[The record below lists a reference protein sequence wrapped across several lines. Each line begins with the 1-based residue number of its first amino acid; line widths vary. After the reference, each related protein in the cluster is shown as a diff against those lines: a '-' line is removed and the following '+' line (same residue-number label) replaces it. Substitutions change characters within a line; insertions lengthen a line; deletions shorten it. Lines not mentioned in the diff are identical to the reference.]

1 MKHIFLINSYTVKD
15 DVDKLKEK
23 IKEYC
28 KLNKIDYKIEVNGN
42 GLETEDIL
50 DNYQDTKYIIHA
62 IGGDGIINRTL
73 NKLINTKNI
82 LSFIPYGTGND
93 FYKTVQKQ
101 FKIGNNKCDAIKIN
115 DKYFINT
122 ACFGIDADVANN
134 KNMIKASW
142 IPKASKYTLALLY
155 TFFKYKCRNFE
166 VKVENKE
173 INKYFA
179 TIAICNGDYYGGGY
193 NIGPSSNLTDGKFEV
208 YLVPK
213 LNKISMIKLILSMKK
228 GKHEN
233 SKRLEKITTDKI
245 LIKSPI
251 TFTCNID
258 GEKLE
263 GNEFDIKLVPN
274 AITIYYNED
283 LIQHLKKD

>member
-1 MKHIFLINSYTVKD
+1 MKHIFLINIYTVKD
-15 DVDKLKEK
+15 DLDNLKEK
-23 IKEYC
+23 INEYC
-28 KLNKIDYKIEVNGN
+28 KLNKINYEIEVNGN
-42 GLETEDIL
+42 GIETEDIL
-50 DNYQDTKYIIHA
+50 DKYQDTKYIIHA
-62 IGGDGIINRTL
+62 IGGDGIINRSL

-93 FYKTVQKQ
+93 FYKTVEKQ
-101 FKIGNNKCDAIKIN
+101 FKIGNNKCDVIRIN
-115 DKYFINT
+115 KKYFINT

-142 IPKASKYTLALLY
+142 IPRSSKYTLALLY
-155 TFFKYKCRNFE
+155 TFFKYKCRNLE

-173 INKYFA
+173 INRYFT

-193 NIGPSSNLTDGKFEV
+193 NIGPSSNLNDGKFEV

-213 LNKISMIKLILSMKK
+213 LNKLSMIKLILSMKK

-245 LIKSPI
+245 LIKSP
-251 TFTCNID
+251 TKFTCNID

-263 GNEFDIKLVPN
+263 GNEFDIELIPN
-274 AITIYYNED
+274 GITIYYNED
-283 LIQHLKKD
+283 LIQHLKRT